1 MSTLLWM
8 LAGVLGAGLVLQAV
22 VLRIA
27 YRRKVAMQQA
37 RHLQSEQ
44 TLSDKLDRAKRQVGQ
59 LQNDLAAARRQ
70 IVQLGKDSGA
80 SVQGSVS
87 ARQLLERELDA
98 APAERYSQAVEGF
111 ADTQPAPMVTQH
123 GSLLFQ

>member
-8 LAGVLGAGLVLQAV
+8 LAVALGAGLVLQAV
-22 VLRIA
+22 VLRTA
-27 YRRKVAMQQA
+27 YRRKAAMLHA
-37 RHLQSEQ
+37 RHLQSQQ
-44 TLSDKLDRAKRQVGQ
+44 TLSDKLDKAKRQVGQ

-70 IVQLGKDSGA
+70 IVQLGKDSVA

-87 ARQLLERELDA
+87 PRQLLERELDA
-98 APAERYSQAVEGF
+98 APAERYTQSAEGF